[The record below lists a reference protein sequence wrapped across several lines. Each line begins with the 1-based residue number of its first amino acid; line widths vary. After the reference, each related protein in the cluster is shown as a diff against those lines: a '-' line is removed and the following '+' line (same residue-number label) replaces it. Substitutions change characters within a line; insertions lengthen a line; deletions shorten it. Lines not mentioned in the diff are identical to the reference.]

1 MSLGGVVGFVLLRFR
16 PFYSKEIKVEAK
28 SAFAAASG
36 IKEVLS
42 VVAGIGLLS
51 LVGCSVTQK
60 AELKPGGL
68 KCAFLGSDCS
78 KLKPGSEDGVVMRYA
93 NPAAQWTQYNK
104 VMISPVTFWG
114 GDTTQV
120 SASDQQELVNY
131 FNEKLKE
138 KIGEKMQV
146 ADRPGPG
153 VLKLEVAMTDA
164 EAATPGLRSVSMIV
178 PQAHMLSN
186 LKYLATDTFPF
197 VGGAQAEVKFT
208 DSVTGQT
215 LELAVDRR
223 IGGGN
228 VSNAFQW
235 QWGDAQNAID
245 GWCEKV
251 AAKLSAWTSGA
262 EKPKP

>member
-1 MSLGGVVGFVLLRFR
+1 M
-16 PFYSKEIKVEAK
+16 EAK
-28 SAFAAASG
+28 SAFAAAGG
-36 IKEVLS
+36 IKEILS

-78 KLKPGSEDGVVMRYA
+78 KLSPGPEEGVALRYT
-93 NPAAQWTQYNK
+93 NPKAEWTKYSK
-104 VMISPVTFWG
+104 VMVSPVTFWG

-120 SASDQQELVNY
+120 SASDQQDLVNY
-131 FNEKLKE
+131 FNQKLKE

-146 ADRPGPG
+146 VDRPGPG
-153 VLKLEVAMTDA
+153 VLKLDVAMTDA

-186 LKYLATDTFPF
+186 LNYLATDTFPF
-197 VGGAQAEVKFT
+197 VGGAQAEAKVT
-208 DSVTGQT
+208 DSATGQT
-215 LELAVDRR
+215 LALAVERR

-245 GWCEKV
+245 AWCER
-251 AAKLSAWTSGA
+251 AANKLSAWTSGA